1 MARELKSLIKLEEA
15 VRARPEEL
23 ARERQS
29 GKRVVGYFCNYV
41 PEELIHAA
49 GAIPIRLGE
58 GGAKEAE
65 REGGEYITANSCSF
79 AKACI
84 GGRARGNDPFLA
96 AVDCI
101 AEAPACVQ
109 MEWVLE
115 VLEDYFGI
123 QCLPIGLPRKFD
135 TAEGLEYY
143 VEELVDFC
151 GRLERLTDRPITQEA
166 LEQSIQLYNAIRK
179 KLKGLYGL
187 LREDISPISWEKVL
201 DVVQAGFVLDRQHYL
216 ELLESL
222 LGEITFVPQT
232 LSPQA
237 SINPCS
243 SGPRLLVAG
252 SILAPGD
259 RKLADVARE
268 LGANI
273 VMDEVCTGSRWF
285 WTEVEEPSLEGLARR
300 CLLKPPCATLP
311 DIRVTGNVRRDHLE
325 SLIRDWRIDGV
336 IYYTLRF
343 CDAYG
348 FKVEA
353 DRHWLE
359 EKGVPL
365 LHLNSEYS
373 STNQGQL
380 RTRLEAFMEL
390 LAAKKS

>member
-1 MARELKSLIKLEEA
+1 MARELTSLIKLEEA

-84 GGRARGNDPFLA
+84 GGRAGGNDPFLA
-96 AVDCI
+96 GVDCI

-115 VLEDYFGI
+115 VMEDYFGI

-135 TAEGLEYY
+135 TVEGLEYY
-143 VEELVDFC
+143 VEELVDFR
-151 GRLERLTDRPITQEA
+151 GRLERLTDRPITQES

-187 LREDISPISWEKVL
+187 LQADDPPISWEKVL
-201 DVVQAGFVLDRQHYL
+201 EVVQTGFVLDRPSYL
-216 ELLESL
+216 KLVEAIMEEIQESL
-222 LGEITFVPQT
+222 GGVSKTEI
-232 LSPQA
+232 SP
-237 SINPCS
+237 P
-243 SGPRLLVAG
+243 GPRLLVAG
-252 SILAPGD
+252 SIQAPGD
-259 RKLADVARE
+259 RKLVDVARD

-285 WTEVEEPSLEGLARR
+285 WTEVEEPTLEGLARR
-300 CLLKPPCATLP
+300 SLLKPPCATLP
-311 DIRVTGNVRRDHLE
+311 DIRVMGNVRRDHLE
-325 SLIRDWRIDGV
+325 NLIRDWRIDGV

-359 EKGVPL
+359 EKGIPL